1 MRLGLVWFN
10 SFHSSAPIHTANAG
24 TELLLRSYCCAIKQC
39 ERRRKQLTGRS
50 KKVCMERSYN
60 GRARGYSCNSAT
72 NASVEDRKVGDM
84 SAQDPLAPGPSVHP
98 WVSDGAQ
105 RIRFGISASLQSWPE
120 MHDLAQ
126 MAEGLG
132 FDSFWRIDHPMLGQD
147 CWTTLPAVAAVTRTI
162 RLGTHVSCVA
172 YRPPVLL
179 ARRAAPI
186 DPISNGPMVLGLA
199 SADIPPHSPQFRIPT
214 PPLPPPQPPLQ

>member
-10 SFHSSAPIHTANAG
+10 SFHSSAPMHTANAA
-24 TELLLRSYCCAIKQC
+24 TQLLLRSYCCAIKQC

-72 NASVEDRKVGDM
+72 NASVEDRKVGYM
-84 SAQDPLAPGPSVHP
+84 SAQDTLAPGPSVHP

-132 FDSFWRIDHPMLGQD
+132 FDSFWRIDHPMLGHD
-147 CWTTLPAVAAVTRTI
+147 CWTTLAAVAAVTRTI
-162 RLGTHVSCVA
+162 RLGTHVRCVA

-179 ARRAAPI
+179 APMPAAIAPTPNRRLAL
-186 DPISNGPMVLGLA
+186 GPA
-199 SADIPPHSPQFRIPT
+199 TPTIPPKSHPFRTTYP
-214 PPLPPPQPPLQ
+214 